1 MCDGDDGD
9 VTPPLSDSD
18 RDRSKYTHVRL
29 DQQRWDCEDGFDPKI
44 EFVLTAGKHEV
55 SKSTGAAAAV
65 VFGGKDLR
73 ACAPLTTQLSQRC
86 AVCLSENSV
95 RTTDNLEHEICP
107 SWTRKDTR
115 RERENDGQTS

>member
-1 MCDGDDGD
+1 MFIFACNVPG
-9 VTPPLSDSD
+9 
-18 RDRSKYTHVRL
+18 SKRKWYMSTLTR
-29 DQQRWDCEDGFDPKI
+29 RCRI